1 MLKTRGSRLR
11 PGGRDL
17 ADRWSE
23 IVCTQTNPHREIKL
37 RDHRPARAID
47 RSTAS
52 RTPTVVVTWVVTG
65 SRRFVADHRPNWN
78 LLIAAQLKW

>member
-1 MLKTRGSRLR
+1 
-11 PGGRDL
+11 
-17 ADRWSE
+17 
-23 IVCTQTNPHREIKL
+23 L